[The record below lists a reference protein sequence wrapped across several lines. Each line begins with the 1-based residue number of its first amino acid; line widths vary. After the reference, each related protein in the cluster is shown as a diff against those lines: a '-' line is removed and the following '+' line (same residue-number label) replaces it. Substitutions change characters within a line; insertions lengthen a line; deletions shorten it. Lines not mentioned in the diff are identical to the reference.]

1 MTQITS
7 TSAAAAPRPR
17 PIALALVLFGCVSTP
32 PVKSLPAA
40 SAQATTG
47 APRVETCGEK
57 LERLALPVADGR
69 PRTLYSRGREKRVVE
84 LQPLVRAAQGYLGA
98 ALEVEVDLTLA
109 ILSRVDWERLGGDA
123 PPYGVPFSDEGCVI
137 VAADF
142 DESNVLA
149 KAFAKVPPA
158 RRAKL
163 ERPDRSA
170 DAALRRGADLIAFH
184 EAGHVFAHAYGI
196 PMSQS
201 WLAEFVASYLAY
213 DTLRAISPEDAALW
227 QEGAEAS
234 RAEPIPTHVSL
245 EDFNR
250 LYFGVGPDN
259 YGWYQGRF
267 QERVAQVQAKS
278 GLGFIRAL
286 KSSGAASER
295 DFAQQLQK
303 LETLEP
309 GFEAWAASLIAL
321 RPAASPR

>member
-1 MTQITS
+1 MLGHSSPTITAATYS
-7 TSAAAAPRPR
+7 GIRDDYARAGVNTLRFTITAEITTPVIGIRSAIDRYDAQRPFQ
-17 PIALALVLFGCVSTP
+17 PSV
-32 PVKSLPAA
+32 
-40 SAQATTG
+40 Q
-47 APRVETCGEK
+47 
-57 LERLALPVADGR
+57 
-69 PRTLYSRGREKRVVE
+69 
-84 LQPLVRAAQGYLGA
+84 LQRRAA
-98 ALEVEVDLTLA
+98 E
-109 ILSRVDWERLGGDA
+109 
-123 PPYGVPFSDEGCVI
+123 
-137 VAADF
+137 
-142 DESNVLA
+142 
-149 KAFAKVPPA
+149 FAT
-158 RRAKL
+158 RA
-163 ERPDRSA
+163 
-170 DAALRRGADLIAFH
+170 
-184 EAGHVFAHAYGI
+184 AGHVFAHAYGI

>member
-1 MTQITS
+1 MCLLTRTAFRCLRAGS
-7 TSAAAAPRPR
+7 RSSWPRTWRTTRSAPSAPRTR
-17 PIALALVLFGCVSTP
+17 P
-32 PVKSLPAA
+32 
-40 SAQATTG
+40 
-47 APRVETCGEK
+47 
-57 LERLALPVADGR
+57 
-69 PRTLYSRGREKRVVE
+69 
-84 LQPLVRAAQGYLGA
+84 
-98 ALEVEVDLTLA
+98 
-109 ILSRVDWERLGGDA
+109 
-123 PPYGVPFSDEGCVI
+123 
-137 VAADF
+137 
-142 DESNVLA
+142 
-149 KAFAKVPPA
+149 
-158 RRAKL
+158 
-163 ERPDRSA
+163 
-170 DAALRRGADLIAFH
+170 
-184 EAGHVFAHAYGI
+184 
-196 PMSQS
+196 
-201 WLAEFVASYLAY
+201 
-213 DTLRAISPEDAALW
+213 LW

-286 KSSGAASER
+286 KSSGAASES